1 MARPSLSDSL
11 MASLSKGVHVETAE
25 KIARGL
31 PPIPE
36 ETPPSPPLAV
46 TIKPVT
52 IADPVVA
59 PVKAEITDVIVNP
72 VTVSTKPVVVKAPIV
87 DPVTISSPPE
97 MVYYGD
103 RAIEQTIEQINNQT
117 IKQTAKKTNN
127 EASTIANKQAI
138 NEAVRQSNE
147 QTIQHFSDQSG
158 SQTTEQAIKQ
168 TSEQSHQQTIGQTF
182 KQSDEQTIKH
192 SPKHL
197 WLPLNENQGKILL
210 FLYERGQG
218 LTNMDIICM
227 HTGVAYGTARTSI
240 DVLMREGYVTG
251 KTRHNGHAF
260 RGFDYTLNNHLCSL
274 YVSRIRG
281 EQSSEQSLQQ
291 LIKQS
296 GNQSNKQT
304 IGQTINQTVAPF
316 SSKVLEDFENLTTTK
331 TGLLEEPELRFWA
344 GEGVTEKQVQNWMAE
359 FQLTIEEIQM
369 SLRYARFDILE
380 RGDVQNAANWFYK
393 ILTRNGFYPRPAN
406 YRSLIEIKA
415 EALKQQQER
424 DREARAILED
434 SDLETKFQAFL
445 SDPEAP
451 IFKQLFDQVNSFAK
465 EQFKEGQKMAAEI
478 ELRELFKKAR

>member
-1 MARPSLSDSL
+1 
-11 MASLSKGVHVETAE
+11 MASLSKGVHVDTAE

-36 ETPPSPPLAV
+36 ETSPSPPLAV
-46 TIKPVT
+46 TVKPVT

-59 PVKAEITDVIVNP
+59 PVKAEITDVIVKP
-72 VTVSTKPVVVKAPIV
+72 VTVSTKPVIVKAPIV
-87 DPVTISSPPE
+87 DPVTTSAPPE
-97 MVYYGD
+97 IVYYD
-103 RAIEQTIEQINNQT
+103 NRAIEQSIEQVNKQSINQT
-117 IKQTAKKTNN
+117 VKQT
-127 EASTIANKQAI
+127 NKQAGNEAI
-138 NEAVRQSNE
+138 IEAVRQSNE
-147 QTIQHFSDQSG
+147 QTIQHFSNHSSKQSN
-158 SQTTEQAIKQ
+158 EQAFKQ
-168 TSEQSHQQTIGQTF
+168 TDEHSIQQTIGQTF
-182 KQSDEQTIKH
+182 QQSDEQTIKQ
-192 SPKHL
+192 SPKHF

-240 DVLMREGYVTG
+240 DVLMREGYVTS

-281 EQSSEQSLQQ
+281 EQSSEQSFQQ

-296 GNQSNKQT
+296 SKQT
-304 IGQTINQTVAPF
+304 IGQTNNQTVTPF

-344 GEGVTEKQVQNWMAE
+344 GEGVTEKQVQNWMVE
-359 FQLTIEEIQM
+359 FELSIEEIQM

-393 ILTRNGFYPRPAN
+393 ILTRNGFYPRPTN

-424 DREARAILED
+424 DREAKAILED